1 MKDKKHIKSFN
12 ESTENLNSE
21 LSKDTSSSISDVSD
35 SFTLEDM
42 KMAFQAG
49 RGYQEHLEMQKAKY
63 FDPDEMHKID
73 YKTYSFSEW
82 VKRYI
87 NDKK

>member
-1 MKDKKHIKSFN
+1 MKKELKHLQTFEQNTDK
-12 ESTENLNSE
+12 NLN
-21 LSKDTSSSISDVSD
+21 ISDVSS
-35 SFTLEDM
+35 SFTLDDM
-42 KMAFQAG
+42 EIAFQAG

-63 FDPDEMHKID
+63 FEPDETHKID

-87 NDKK
+87 NEKK